1 MTSDRGDSVPATV
14 ARTRPSEFGSLTLAE
29 VAVAYE
35 RAVLEL
41 TTVSDQ
47 LKSRALMALAE
58 TILPLVGTIA
68 LDDVTPE
75 LRRGVASVLEDE
87 LDDGDQWVVV
97 VWNDFVRWSSFHLPR
112 R

>member
-1 MTSDRGDSVPATV
+1 MSLESGDIVLATL
-14 ARTRPSEFGSLTLAE
+14 ARIRPSAFGAVTLAE
-29 VAVAYE
+29 AATAYE

-41 TTVSDQ
+41 STVSDEM
-47 LKSRALMALAE
+47 KSRALMALAE

-87 LDDGDQWVVV
+87 LDDEDQWVVV
-97 VWNDFVRWSSFHLPR
+97 IWNDFVRWSSFYLGR